1 MLETTLLCVR
11 KLYLLK
17 CLVWNRSSRPDLFFE
32 ESALKNSAK
41 FTGKQPCQSLFFN
54 MVAGLGPA
62 IAAGVFLWILRNL
75 RISFYKEHLRWMLL
89 YENKYEITMD
99 SRFKT
104 RVMKENKARKISI
117 LYWKTTKEFYH
128 RIKFQ
133 KIIMNRW
140 YSLKKLFLKVS
151 QYSPENTCV
160 GVSFLKNNPGLQAC
174 NFVKK
179 RLQHNRF
186 LANNLKI

>member
-1 MLETTLLCVR
+1 MRAKAILAKMFGMKQKQSPGFLLWRRCSLKFRKIYRKTTV
-11 KLYLLK
+11 
-17 CLVWNRSSRPDLFFE
+17 
-32 ESALKNSAK
+32 
-41 FTGKQPCQSLFFN
+41 QSLFFN
-54 MVAGLGPA
+54 MVAGLGRA
-62 IAAGVFLWILRNL
+62 VAAGVFLWILRNL